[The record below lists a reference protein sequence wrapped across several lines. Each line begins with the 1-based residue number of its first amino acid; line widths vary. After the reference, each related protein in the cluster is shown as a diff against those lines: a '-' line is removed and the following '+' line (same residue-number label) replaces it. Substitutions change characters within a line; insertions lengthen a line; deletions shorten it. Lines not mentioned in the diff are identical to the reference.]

1 MTWRHS
7 SVAVRPSTPNN
18 CLNKIFKDALTLQH
32 IEPNNTAIQPILRE
46 LNIKLQE
53 LAKQNSST
61 SNRLTQMLEYLSQ
74 QNLDYDKRL
83 QSANNILVLVREKAA
98 KSLFIELKGLQTL
111 LTVLKSKCEKD
122 IKLSSIRILTELA
135 NNSIEMSLAIIKTI
149 EMKFL
154 IQLLSESSDEEFVT
168 AVQITI
174 QTIIESLTGFNSKE
188 DKKPNKE
195 LMKRYEK
202 EIDSIMCLLVKSS
215 TLRVMTSLGRDTI
228 LEIIITNVDYN
239 ALNWGQKLVDMDGLW
254 SLLEIASELEEVKYE
269 SGINITS
276 NIWFNSRWKKLN
288 NFFI

>member
-1 MTWRHS
+1 
-7 SVAVRPSTPNN
+7 
-18 CLNKIFKDALTLQH
+18 LNKIFKDALTLQH

-276 NIWFNSRWKKLN
+276 NIWFNSR
-288 NFFI
+288 